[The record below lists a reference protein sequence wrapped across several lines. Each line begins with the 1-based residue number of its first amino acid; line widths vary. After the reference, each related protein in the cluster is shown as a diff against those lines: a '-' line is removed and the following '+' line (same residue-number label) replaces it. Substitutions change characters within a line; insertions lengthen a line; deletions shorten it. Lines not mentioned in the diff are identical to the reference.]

1 MKTNLKKKMGG
12 FVQTA
17 ELVLLSTVLVT
28 GLTVGLVNLRDTMNS
43 ELEDVAESVGALN
56 QSYEFTGVEATS
68 GGGTNFVMGSKWAD
82 KADTTFPG
90 SDSVAITYL
99 RAASATES
107 GS

>member
-43 ELEDVAESVGALN
+43 ELEDVAESVGALD
-56 QSYEFTGVEATS
+56 QSYSFTGIQATS
-68 GGGTNFVMGSKWAD
+68 GSGNYVNGTQWFDNQDTAFGGGD
-82 KADTTFPG
+82 G
-90 SDSVAITYL
+90 EAISYA
-99 RAASATES
+99 RAASATET

>member
-1 MKTNLKKKMGG
+1 MKSNLKKKMGG

-56 QSYEFTGVEATS
+56 QRYSFS
-68 GGGTNFVMGSKWAD
+68 GIETDSGAAGSFVSGSQWIDKKDVGFGSAD
-82 KADTTFPG
+82 G
-90 SDSVAITYL
+90 VAIDYL
-99 RAASATES
+99 RAAGENES
-107 GS
+107 NS